1 MGDLENFVKHEGTR
15 LMRLAYVL
23 TGNQHD
29 AEDLLQET
37 MIRLHTRWDRVSGAA
52 NMNAYSRRVLV
63 NCHLSA
69 RRRKSLRTIPWSDAY
84 APVQTD
90 ETALVE
96 ARDLLRQS
104 LNRLPPRQRT
114 AVVLRY
120 YEHLETK
127 EIGLLM
133 GIGETSVR
141 SAISRGLEMLRSWL
155 REETDRIET
164 RDGSV

>member
-1 MGDLENFVKHEGTR
+1 
-15 LMRLAYVL
+15 
-23 TGNQHD
+23 
-29 AEDLLQET
+29 
-37 MIRLHTRWDRVSGAA
+37 
-52 NMNAYSRRVLV
+52 
-63 NCHLSA
+63 
-69 RRRKSLRTIPWSDAY
+69 
-84 APVQTD
+84 
-90 ETALVE
+90 
-96 ARDLLRQS
+96 
-104 LNRLPPRQRT
+104 
-114 AVVLRY
+114 VLRY